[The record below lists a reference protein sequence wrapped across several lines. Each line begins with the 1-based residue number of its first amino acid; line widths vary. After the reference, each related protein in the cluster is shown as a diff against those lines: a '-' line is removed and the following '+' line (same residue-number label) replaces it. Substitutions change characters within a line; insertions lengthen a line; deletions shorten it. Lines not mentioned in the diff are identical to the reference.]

1 MKRIV
6 LYSFIVLTFKIE
18 AAEFVVFNVGQGNCN
33 LFIPDQTSSGT
44 KGTGIPV
51 MYDAGS
57 DHYAETLSGVK
68 IGKDVVVDEIIS
80 TTEAEIK
87 KITQNIAASLPN
99 VGKVVLNVV
108 VSHAHTDHYSYIL
121 TVLSKLPIS
130 TIYNFYF
137 GGCEAQYPKRFMD
150 AIKKMPPARCP
161 TLYFADNPAKSSPA
175 IGGSYDCEYL
185 SWLVDSDKNA
195 SSLVLKISRS
205 GPNVNPF
212 SILLMGDATGKTTDA
227 IDSLKV
233 KDATL
238 LVANHHGSGT
248 DGSNSDKW
256 ISASTPKI
264 AVFSASKSNHGHPD
278 KSVVERYLASTSTA
292 SWAVHEFSY
301 SGEFFDIPPD
311 FVTYHTEPE
320 SHNKRQYYRAI
331 NRKALFN
338 TMNEGTLRF
347 KLSDSIT
354 IEQPKAYF
362 SMFPLR
368 QITKFALVGAE
379 ITNNEFLQIVP
390 KMHLLMQLVHVD
402 FSNNKL
408 KMKAAAD
415 NEMVATT
422 LELLDAIG
430 GITEVSFVNNNI
442 DESYVQTT
450 MNRRQQFKKLKIM
463 SGK

>member
-1 MKRIV
+1 MKRIL
-6 LYSFIVLTFKIE
+6 LYSLIIFAFKID

-33 LFIPDQTSSGT
+33 LFIPDQTSLGT
-44 KGTGIPV
+44 AGVGIPV
-51 MYDAGS
+51 LFDAGS
-57 DHYAETLSGVK
+57 DHYPETLSGVK
-68 IGKDVVVDEIIS
+68 IDKDVVVDEIIS

-87 KITQNIAASLPN
+87 KITQNITASLPS

-121 TVLSKLPIS
+121 TILSKLPK
-130 TIYNFYF
+130 TVIYNFYF
-137 GGCEAQYPKRFMD
+137 GGSEAQYPKKFMD
-150 AIKKMPPARCP
+150 EIRKMPPARRSIF
-161 TLYFADNPAKSSPA
+161 YFADNPAKSSPA
-175 IGGSYDCEYL
+175 IGVSYDCEYL

-205 GPNVNPF
+205 APNVNPF
-212 SILLMGDATGKTTDA
+212 SILLLGDATGKTTDA

-264 AVFSASKSNHGHPD
+264 VVFSASKSNHGHPD
-278 KSVVERYLASTSTA
+278 KSVVKRYLDSTSTII
-292 SWAVHEFSY
+292 WPIHEFSY
-301 SGEFFDIPPD
+301 SGELLNVPPH

-320 SHNKRQYYRAI
+320 SHKKRQYFRAI

-347 KLSDSIT
+347 KFSAGIT
-354 IEQPKAYF
+354 IEQPQAYF

-368 QITKFALVGAE
+368 H
-379 ITNNEFLQIVP
+379 ITNFLLVDVNITNDEYLQIVP
-390 KMHLLMQLVHVD
+390 KLHLLAMLTRVD
-402 FSNNKL
+402 FSKNKL
-408 KMKAAAD
+408 RIKDAAD
-415 NEMVATT
+415 NEMVVSTKA
-422 LELLDAIG
+422 LLDAITSI
-430 GITEVSFVNNNI
+430 ITIELVGNDINS
-442 DESYVQTT
+442 SYIATT
-450 MNRRQQFKKLKIM
+450 MNSEQLKKLKIAAE
-463 SGK
+463 K